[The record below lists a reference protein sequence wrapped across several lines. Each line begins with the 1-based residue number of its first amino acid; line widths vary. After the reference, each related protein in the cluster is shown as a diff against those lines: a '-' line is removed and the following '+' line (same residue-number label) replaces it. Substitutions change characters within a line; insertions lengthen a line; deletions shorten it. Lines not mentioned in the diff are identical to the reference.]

1 MTTHADSPSV
11 TAYVS
16 GPRLLVVVL
25 LAVLSLG
32 GSGFSSAAASSSE
45 PFQAVTSA
53 ADDGTVTGT
62 ADATKRQP
70 SALRR
75 HARQRLTVPVVEAGN
90 PRSTTVRWWLV
101 RCVALTAPMWRGPPI
116 LRL

>member
-1 MTTHADSPSV
+1 VTTHADSPSV

-32 GSGFSSAAASSSE
+32 GSGLSSAAASSSE
-45 PFQAVTSA
+45 PFQAVTAA
-53 ADDGTVTGT
+53 ADDATLTGT
-62 ADATKRQP
+62 ASATNRQR
-70 SALRR
+70 SVIRR
-75 HARQRLTVPVVEAGN
+75 RARQRLTLHVVVTGN
-90 PRSTTVRWWLV
+90 QRGTTVRRWLL
-101 RCVALTAPMWRGPPI
+101 RCVALMAPMWRGPPI